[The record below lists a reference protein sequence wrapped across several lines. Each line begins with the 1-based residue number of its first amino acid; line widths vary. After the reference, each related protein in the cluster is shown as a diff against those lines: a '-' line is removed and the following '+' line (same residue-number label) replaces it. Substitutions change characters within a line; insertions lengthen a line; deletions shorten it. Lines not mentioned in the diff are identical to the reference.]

1 MLLLLIPLLLVSTYS
16 IFRTSKE
23 NDADAKES
31 AYNTLKRAESIL
43 GSYYNHVDNAC
54 VFLSSNPKVSMSLH
68 KAFKEPSFSLDSLR
82 ALENISISFQNQ
94 IYTNDLLNAIYIY
107 YTNDYGRIFAPL
119 NSKILSFSEENE
131 KRILSLFDC
140 VGETDAWM
148 EFSSTPFLYTE
159 YPSENLLICRKLS
172 KRATEIQN
180 GIVIY
185 SFRADRLKKEMD
197 QLLTYPNQKLFL
209 IDPSSNILWPASDSF
224 TKEDLITISQSFSGQ
239 PHETSNTKIYEGVY
253 DDWHTACLTTPRSY
267 GFSFLLLTPRAEI
280 YSTTIHLTS
289 MYILITILA
298 IAVAGFLALLKTKH
312 EYKYLNQIISVF
324 TAPETAIHNVPV
336 SRSFRSGPFEFILTN
351 VINLFI
357 EQNYLRIQDSEK
369 EARLQLWKIQ
379 ALQHQINPHF
389 LHNTLNTIYW
399 ESIRL
404 TGNEN
409 LCSRMISNLSSM
421 MRYSLGDPQEDV
433 LVEDELEYLEKYISI
448 MKLRYPDLFEYSTY
462 ADPGC
467 SGASIKKMLLQPLIE
482 NSIYHGLRGN
492 RSNGRIQ
499 VYVHQKHSRLYFTI
513 YDTGKGMTENEL
525 EILKKRLKNQEHSI
539 SQHIGLSNTNARL
552 ILAYGSDSRLQ
563 ITSREG
569 KFTVVWF
576 SIPINP

>member
-16 IFRTSKE
+16 IFRTYKE

-82 ALENISISFQNQ
+82 ALENISLSFQNQ

-140 VGETDAWM
+140 VGETEAWM

-209 IDPSSNILWPASDSF
+209 IDPSSNILWPASQ
-224 TKEDLITISQSFSGQ
+224 L
-239 PHETSNTKIYEGVY
+239 PAPMV
-253 DDWHTACLTTPRSY
+253 
-267 GFSFLLLTPRAEI
+267 FL
-280 YSTTIHLTS
+280 
-289 MYILITILA
+289 
-298 IAVAGFLALLKTKH
+298 FC
-312 EYKYLNQIISVF
+312 F
-324 TAPETAIHNVPV
+324 
-336 SRSFRSGPFEFILTN
+336 
-351 VINLFI
+351 
-357 EQNYLRIQDSEK
+357 
-369 EARLQLWKIQ
+369 
-379 ALQHQINPHF
+379 
-389 LHNTLNTIYW
+389 
-399 ESIRL
+399 
-404 TGNEN
+404 
-409 LCSRMISNLSSM
+409 
-421 MRYSLGDPQEDV
+421 
-433 LVEDELEYLEKYISI
+433 
-448 MKLRYPDLFEYSTY
+448 
-462 ADPGC
+462 
-467 SGASIKKMLLQPLIE
+467 
-482 NSIYHGLRGN
+482 
-492 RSNGRIQ
+492 
-499 VYVHQKHSRLYFTI
+499 
-513 YDTGKGMTENEL
+513 
-525 EILKKRLKNQEHSI
+525 
-539 SQHIGLSNTNARL
+539 
-552 ILAYGSDSRLQ
+552 
-563 ITSREG
+563 
-569 KFTVVWF
+569 
-576 SIPINP
+576 